1 VPISIAC
8 VSGKGGV
15 GKTTTCA
22 ALAGAFGELGR
33 RVLAVDVDPQSNLT
47 SGLGFNPYQLKRTI
61 ADILVDPTVPP
72 EEVTLATEWDG
83 VSLIPANPDLSAVE
97 AEMATTVRRELRL
110 RDALNRGAGLSA
122 YDVVLFD
129 TPPNF
134 GFHTVSA
141 LGAATWILVPL
152 QMSGYAMKGLK
163 EVLRTFQAAREQL
176 NPDLH
181 ILGLLPTFVNLR
193 TRFSQQML
201 EGLREIPS
209 LHVFDTVIRVTV
221 KLQETA
227 MAGAPITAY
236 ARNSDAAQSYRGL
249 ALEILERT
257 APAQAPDQV

>member
-22 ALAGAFGELGR
+22 ALAGAFGEMGR

-47 SGLGFNPYQLKRTI
+47 SGLGFNPYQLKGTI
-61 ADILVDPTVPP
+61 ADILVDPSVPP
-72 EEVTLATEWDG
+72 G

-97 AEMATTVRRELRL
+97 GEMATTVRRELRL
-110 RDALNRGAGLSA
+110 RDALNRGDGLRA

-134 GFHTVSA
+134 GFHTISA
-141 LGAATWILVPL
+141 LGAAAWLLVPL
-152 QMSGYAMKGLK
+152 QMSGFAMKGLK
-163 EVLRTFQAAREQL
+163 EVLRTFQAAREHL
-176 NPDLH
+176 NPDLR
-181 ILGLLPTFVNLR
+181 ILGLLPTFVNIR

-236 ARNSDAAQSYRGL
+236 ARNSDAAQSYRRL
-249 ALEILERT
+249 ALEILELT
-257 APAQAPDQV
+257 GSVVSPDQV

>member
-1 VPISIAC
+1 VAISIAC

-22 ALAGAFGELGR
+22 ALAGAFAEMGH

-47 SGLGFNPYQLKRTI
+47 SGLGFNPYQLPRTI
-61 ADILVDPTVPP
+61 ADLLVDPGLPP
-72 EEVTLATEWDG
+72 EAVTLATQWEG
-83 VSLIPANPDLSAVE
+83 ISLIPASPDLSAVE
-97 AEMATTVRRELRL
+97 AEMATSVGRELRL
-110 RDALNRGAGLSA
+110 RDALSRGAGFRD
-122 YDVVLFD
+122 YDIVLLD

-141 LGAATWILVPL
+141 LAVVSWILVPL

-163 EVLRTFQAAREQL
+163 EVLRAYQGAKARL
-176 NPDLH
+176 NPDLR

-209 LHVFDTVIRVTV
+209 LHVFDTVIKVTV

-236 ARNSDAAQSYRGL
+236 ARGSDAAEAYRSL
-249 ALEILERT
+249 AREVLERAQP
-257 APAQAPDQV
+257 APPEQD